1 MLSVRGE
8 KELLCNLKQS
18 RYAAFNAIYDLYS
31 KQLYTY
37 LLHKLKDPD
46 LCSDV
51 LQDLF
56 TSLWEKRAAIEINT
70 SLKAYLYQSA
80 RYKIFDIYRN
90 DKKFKKYLTELSGYI
105 NADYSL
111 MGDTLDHRKK
121 LAETMDSI
129 NKMPVRMKE
138 IFILNKIDQ
147 QPIQDIATRLNISK
161 QTVKNQLGKA
171 LRALRINYSGLDI
184 LILVLFALLLKR

>member
-1 MLSVRGE
+1 MLSVGGE
-8 KELLCNLKQS
+8 KELLYNLKQG
-18 RYAAFNAIYDLYS
+18 RHAAFNTIYDLYS
-31 KQLYTY
+31 KQLYIY

-46 LCSDV
+46 MCSDV

-56 TSLWEKRAAIEINT
+56 TNLWEKRCVIEINT

-80 RYKIFDIYRN
+80 RYKIFDTYRS
-90 DKKFKKYLTELSGYI
+90 DKKFQKYLNELSDHMD
-105 NADYSL
+105 ADYSL
-111 MGDTLDHRKK
+111 MGDTIDHRKK
-121 LAETMDSI
+121 LDETMDSI

-184 LILVLFALLLKR
+184 LVLTLFAILLKK

>member
-8 KELLCNLKQS
+8 KELLNDLKQG
-18 RYAAFNAIYDLYS
+18 RHAAFSTIYDLYS

-37 LLHKLKDPD
+37 LLHKLTDPD

-56 TSLWEKRAAIEINT
+56 TSLWEKRTVIEINT

-90 DKKFKKYLTELSGYI
+90 NKKFQKYLTELAGYMD
-105 NADYSL
+105 ADYSL

-121 LAETMDSI
+121 LAETLDRI
-129 NKMPVRMKE
+129 NKMPARMKE

-147 QPIQDIATRLNISK
+147 QPIPDIATRLNISK

-171 LRALRINYSGLDI
+171 LHALRINYSGLDI
-184 LILVLFALLLKR
+184 LILVLSALLLKK

>member
-1 MLSVRGE
+1 M
-8 KELLCNLKQS
+8 CN
-18 RYAAFNAIYDLYS
+18 
-31 KQLYTY
+31 
-37 LLHKLKDPD
+37 
-46 LCSDV
+46 DV

-56 TSLWEKRAAIEINT
+56 TSLWEKKCAIEINT

-90 DKKFKKYLTELSGYI
+90 DKKFQKYLTELSDYMD
-105 NADYSL
+105 ADYSL
-111 MGDTLDHRKK
+111 MGDALDHRKK

-171 LRALRINYSGLDI
+171 LRSLRINYSGLDV
-184 LILVLFALLLKR
+184 LVLALLPLLLKK